1 MTEDI
6 RAIAAAFDE
15 RARNYS
21 GNEWHRRYAER
32 LVELASLQPGQR
44 VLDAG
49 AGTGFAAIAMAGRVG
64 ASGHVVAVDIS
75 LGMLE
80 QARTAIEAAG
90 TPAIELLQAD
100 ATDLPPFS
108 SSTFDAVICSA
119 GLLYMPVE
127 RALREWHRLVK
138 PDGVVGFSTMRAGS
152 PPAGRLFRECAAGFG
167 VILGDPSGE
176 LGSED
181 RCRFA
186 LEAAGFSRVTVIAG
200 HLHLSASD
208 LTLAWESNLR
218 SAAHSA
224 VRDLSVADQDALRV
238 RFDQAVRDT
247 RSADEPSFARA
258 DVLYAFGRK

>member
-1 MTEDI
+1 VAEEI

-21 GNEWHRRYAER
+21 RNEWHRHYAER
-32 LVELASLQPGQR
+32 LVELASLKPGQR

-49 AGTGFAAIAMAGRVG
+49 AGTGFAAIAMARRVG
-64 ASGHVVAVDIS
+64 PYGHVVAVDIS

-90 TPAIELLQAD
+90 TLGIELLQAD

-108 SSTFDAVICSA
+108 SSTFDAVICAA

-127 RALREWHRLVK
+127 QALREWHRLVK

-152 PPAGRLFRECAAGFG
+152 PPAGRLFRECAEAFG

-176 LGSED
+176 LGSEE
-181 RCRFA
+181 RCRSA
-186 LEAAGFSRVTVIAG
+186 LEAAGFSRVIIIPE

-208 LTLAWESNLR
+208 LALAWESNLR

-224 VRDLSVADQDALRV
+224 VRELSVPDQEALRV
-238 RFDQAVRDT
+238 RY
-247 RSADEPSFARA
+247 DEALRRAREVDELSFTRA

>member
-1 MTEDI
+1 MTDEI

-15 RARNYS
+15 RAANYS
-21 GNEWHRRYAER
+21 RNEWHRRYAER
-32 LVELASLQPGQR
+32 LVDLAPLQPNQR

-49 AGTGFAAIAMAGRVG
+49 AGTGFAAIAMARRVG
-64 ASGHVVAVDIS
+64 PSGHVVAVDIS

-80 QARTAIEAAG
+80 QARMAVEAAG
-90 TPAIELLQAD
+90 TPGIELLQAD

-138 PDGVVGFSTMRAGS
+138 PDGVVGFSTMRSGS
-152 PPAGRLFRECAAGFG
+152 PPAGRLFRECAEAYG
-167 VILGDPSGE
+167 VILGDPSAE
-176 LGSED
+176 LGSEE
-181 RCRFA
+181 RCRAA
-186 LEAAGFSRVTVIAG
+186 LEAAGFSHVSVIPG
-200 HLHLSASD
+200 HLHLSAGD
-208 LTLAWESNLR
+208 LALAWESNLR

-224 VRDLSVADQDALRV
+224 VRELSEADQEGLRV
-238 RFDQAVRDT
+238 RYEQALRRAQAD
-247 RSADEPSFARA
+247 DEPTFTKA